1 MKRVKVSNN
10 VIRRLPRYLR
20 KLDELSESGVDKI
33 SSRQLGDL
41 LGLTSSQVRQDF
53 NCFGEFGQQGYGY
66 NVAAL
71 RAQIAGIM
79 GMERGFTAILVGV
92 GNIGR
97 AMMENFCFADWG
109 VKLAAA
115 FDIKPALI
123 GTEFNG
129 VHIYG
134 MDELESYLAEHD
146 TDIAVLTVPKTA
158 AIPVTERLTKS
169 GIDKISSRQL
179 GDLLGLT
186 SSQVRQDFNC
196 FGEFG
201 QQGYGYNVAAL
212 RAQIAGIMGMER
224 GFTAIL
230 VGVGNIGRAL
240 MENFCFADWGVRLAA
255 AFDIKPALIGTEYNG
270 VHIYGMDEL
279 ESYLAE
285 HETDIAV
292 LTVPKT
298 AAIPVTERLTKSG
311 IDAIWNFTNVELT
324 EPNSS
329 TIVEN
334 VHFSDSLLSLSYY
347 VAERRDET
355 AAKAAREE
363 K

>member
-1 MKRVKVSNN
+1 MSNN

-66 NVAAL
+66 NIAAL
-71 RAQIAGIM
+71 RAQIAGIL

-97 AMMENFCFADWG
+97 AMMENFCFSDWG
-109 VKLAAA
+109 V
-115 FDIKPALI
+115 
-123 GTEFNG
+123 N
-129 VHIYG
+129 
-134 MDELESYLAEHD
+134 
-146 TDIAVLTVPKTA
+146 
-158 AIPVTERLTKS
+158 
-169 GIDKISSRQL
+169 
-179 GDLLGLT
+179 
-186 SSQVRQDFNC
+186 
-196 FGEFG
+196 
-201 QQGYGYNVAAL
+201 
-212 RAQIAGIMGMER
+212 
-224 GFTAIL
+224 
-230 VGVGNIGRAL
+230 
-240 MENFCFADWGVRLAA
+240 LAA
-255 AFDIKPALIGTEYNG
+255 AFDIKPALIGTEYRG
-270 VHIYGMDEL
+270 VHIYSMDDL
-279 ESYLAE
+279 EKYLSENNA
-285 HETDIAV
+285 DIAV

-298 AAIPVTERLTKSG
+298 AAVPVTERLTASG

-334 VHFSDSLLSLSYY
+334 VHFSDSLLSLSYF
-347 VAERRDET
+347 VAERRDEA

>member
-20 KLDELSESGVDKI
+20 KLDELSESGIDKI

-109 VKLAAA
+109 VK
-115 FDIKPALI
+115 
-123 GTEFNG
+123 
-129 VHIYG
+129 
-134 MDELESYLAEHD
+134 
-146 TDIAVLTVPKTA
+146 
-158 AIPVTERLTKS
+158 
-169 GIDKISSRQL
+169 
-179 GDLLGLT
+179 
-186 SSQVRQDFNC
+186 
-196 FGEFG
+196 
-201 QQGYGYNVAAL
+201 
-212 RAQIAGIMGMER
+212 
-224 GFTAIL
+224 
-230 VGVGNIGRAL
+230 
-240 MENFCFADWGVRLAA
+240 LAA

>member
-66 NVAAL
+66 NIAAL
-71 RAQIAGIM
+71 RTQIAGIL

-97 AMMENFCFADWG
+97 AMMENFCFSDWG

-123 GTEFNG
+123 GTAYRG
-129 VHIYG
+129 VHIYS
-134 MDELESYLAEHD
+134 MDELEKYLRENK

-158 AIPVTERLTKS
+158 AVPVTERLT
-169 GIDKISSRQL
+169 
-179 GDLLGLT
+179 
-186 SSQVRQDFNC
+186 
-196 FGEFG
+196 
-201 QQGYGYNVAAL
+201 A
-212 RAQIAGIMGMER
+212 
-224 GFTAIL
+224 
-230 VGVGNIGRAL
+230 
-240 MENFCFADWGVRLAA
+240 
-255 AFDIKPALIGTEYNG
+255 
-270 VHIYGMDEL
+270 
-279 ESYLAE
+279 
-285 HETDIAV
+285 
-292 LTVPKT
+292 
-298 AAIPVTERLTKSG
+298 SG

-334 VHFSDSLLSLSYY
+334 VHFSDSLLSLSYF
-347 VAERRDET
+347 VAERRDEA

>member
-1 MKRVKVSNN
+1 MSNN

-66 NVAAL
+66 NIAAL
-71 RAQIAGIM
+71 RAQIAGIL

-97 AMMENFCFADWG
+97 AMMENFCFSDWG
-109 VKLAAA
+109 V
-115 FDIKPALI
+115 
-123 GTEFNG
+123 N
-129 VHIYG
+129 
-134 MDELESYLAEHD
+134 
-146 TDIAVLTVPKTA
+146 
-158 AIPVTERLTKS
+158 
-169 GIDKISSRQL
+169 
-179 GDLLGLT
+179 
-186 SSQVRQDFNC
+186 
-196 FGEFG
+196 
-201 QQGYGYNVAAL
+201 
-212 RAQIAGIMGMER
+212 
-224 GFTAIL
+224 
-230 VGVGNIGRAL
+230 
-240 MENFCFADWGVRLAA
+240 LAA
-255 AFDIKPALIGTEYNG
+255 AFDIKPALIGTEYRG
-270 VHIYGMDEL
+270 VHIYSMDDL
-279 ESYLAE
+279 EKYLGENKA
-285 HETDIAV
+285 DIAV

-298 AAIPVTERLTKSG
+298 AAVPVTERLTASG

-334 VHFSDSLLSLSYY
+334 VHFSDSLLSLSYF
-347 VAERRDET
+347 VAERRDEA
-355 AAKAAREE
+355 AAKTAREE